1 MRQKVI
7 IYFYVLGEREHYN
20 FNLQAYLPK
29 ELIFGTICRAKN
41 DPPATKIPL
50 WPVAARIVRSRIIL
64 PLVCYGF
71 IGANSNSMN
80 SIRRAASSGC

>member
-1 MRQKVI
+1 MRLVGP
-7 IYFYVLGEREHYN
+7 VN
-20 FNLQAYLPK
+20 PN
-29 ELIFGTICRAKN
+29 
-41 DPPATKIPL
+41 PPATKIPL

-80 SIRRAASSGC
+80 SIRRAASSGRWGVAYAAQPGATSAVPPP